1 MYVSFKYGSGEVEH
15 NGRRFTNMN
24 EGDFSRLL
32 EGIGVFKLMDTWVSN
47 DRRPDRDDEK
57 WFNALLIST
66 GDVCHSA

>member
-1 MYVSFKYGSGEVEH
+1 
-15 NGRRFTNMN
+15 MN